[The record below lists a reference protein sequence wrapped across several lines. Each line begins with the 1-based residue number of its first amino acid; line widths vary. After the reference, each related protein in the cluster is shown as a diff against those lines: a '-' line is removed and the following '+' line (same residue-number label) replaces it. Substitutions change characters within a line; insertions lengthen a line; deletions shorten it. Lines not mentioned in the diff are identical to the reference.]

1 MRLRYSAAARRHIE
15 QIFSFLAERNPA
27 AARRIVAEIR
37 SSARLLIEFPH
48 MGRAGEVPDTREWVV
63 RGSPYLLVYEVVAEQ
78 DEVWVL
84 GVFHGA
90 QERRNRLG

>member
-37 SSARLLIEFPH
+37 SSARLLI
-48 MGRAGEVPDTREWVV
+48 
-63 RGSPYLLVYEVVAEQ
+63 
-78 DEVWVL
+78 
-84 GVFHGA
+84 
-90 QERRNRLG
+90 